1 MNKYNFSLVGFGRFG
16 KVYLKE
22 ILNNKKILCNSII
35 KKKKYKRNTFKKT
48 NIKVLKISDKLP
60 LDCTDAAIIAS
71 PTKEHYSNALLFVKK
86 KIPVIIEKP
95 VSDKLINIV
104 KLNKI
109 CTKKNVSALVNYSDL
124 YNDNLLFFL
133 KNRKM
138 IGKIIKVKIIFHKRL
153 NIYKTIRPVHDFLP
167 HFFAVAK
174 KLINIDGKFQII
186 KNEINKLNSFLYQS
200 CIFSLTN
207 NNNQTIEF
215 NYSNRLFKKKRQVIV
230 YGTHGKF
237 SYDAYQKQNNF
248 MEIKNKKNL
257 YFKVSNKK
265 TNSPIQN
272 ILNKMCYLLKR
283 KKFQNDLFFSIKI
296 QKITN
301 KLVKNL
307 KI

>member
-48 NIKVLKISDKLP
+48 NIKVLKITDKLP

-215 NYSNRLFKKKRQVIV
+215 NYSNRLFKKKD
-230 YGTHGKF
+230 K
-237 SYDAYQKQNNF
+237 
-248 MEIKNKKNL
+248 
-257 YFKVSNKK
+257 
-265 TNSPIQN
+265 
-272 ILNKMCYLLKR
+272 
-283 KKFQNDLFFSIKI
+283 
-296 QKITN
+296 
-301 KLVKNL
+301 
-307 KI
+307 